1 MLTWLTADS
10 AGRPWDVSLLRVML
24 KYGMRRGAT
33 AGVGP
38 LLDVLQRN
46 LSLKEGR
53 IKSNNPS
60 RWFYCMEVEGL

>member
-10 AGRPWDVSLLRVML
+10 AGRPWDVSSLWVML
-24 KYGMRRGAT
+24 KYGMQRGAT

-46 LSLKEGR
+46 LSLKEGAD
-53 IKSNNPS
+53 
-60 RWFYCMEVEGL
+60 